1 MLRKSLAT
9 LPPTLDQTYD
19 RILCAIDENDSE
31 YAVRILRWLAFSTR
45 PLLVEEIS
53 EVVAIDP
60 ERDPAFDRQ
69 EALED
74 PLDVL
79 NICSSLV
86 TIAPL
91 EQSFLQMKRGSVST
105 RKVVLLAHYSVKE
118 YLISAR
124 CRQDLY
130 RMQNPACNEFIAK
143 CCLKY
148 LLQFQSSASFTD
160 ESIEESK
167 LARYSAEFWATHV
180 REASHKAEALNRLA
194 MKLFLTGND
203 AYLIGFG
210 YMIQTS
216 LGKAL
221 ILSGN

>member
-1 MLRKSLAT
+1 MG
-9 LPPTLDQTYD
+9 
-19 RILCAIDENDSE
+19 
-31 YAVRILRWLAFSTR
+31 R
-45 PLLVEEIS
+45 P
-53 EVVAIDP
+53 
-60 ERDPAFDRQ
+60 
-69 EALED
+69 
-74 PLDVL
+74 
-79 NICSSLV
+79 
-86 TIAPL
+86 
-91 EQSFLQMKRGSVST
+91 GSVST
-105 RKVVLLAHYSVKE
+105 KKVVLLAHYPVKE